1 MAITFHELSNGNIR
15 ITETGK
21 PDFYIMGHVYAVM
34 TTNDAATMISLRD
47 GDFKMFIDPLEIT
60 AIGNTN
66 GPYTTATALTA
77 LANLFK
83 K

>member
-1 MAITFHELSNGNIR
+1 MAVTFHELPNGNIK

-21 PDFYIMGHVYAVM
+21 PDFYIMGHVYCVM
-34 TTNDAATMISLRD
+34 TTNDAATVINLRD
-47 GDFKMFIDPLEIT
+47 GDFNRNFLPADIT
-60 AIGNTN
+60 LIGNTA
-66 GPYTTATALTA
+66 GPFTITTAVEA